1 MSPSDEI
8 AWRELTTERQAW
20 LVCRPTAE
28 QSSRRW
34 YDQLGRVL
42 GGRRSSYG
50 AGLGRELADYARA
63 DRLGAMQFAVS
74 ELVSRLTEDEV
85 ATLREQ
91 RALPPWFL
99 PDMID
104 RAKVIQRELRDR

>member
-1 MSPSDEI
+1 M
-8 AWRELTTERQAW
+8 
-20 LVCRPTAE
+20 
-28 QSSRRW
+28 
-34 YDQLGRVL
+34 
-42 GGRRSSYG
+42 
-50 AGLGRELADYARA
+50 
-63 DRLGAMQFAVS
+63 GAMQFAVS